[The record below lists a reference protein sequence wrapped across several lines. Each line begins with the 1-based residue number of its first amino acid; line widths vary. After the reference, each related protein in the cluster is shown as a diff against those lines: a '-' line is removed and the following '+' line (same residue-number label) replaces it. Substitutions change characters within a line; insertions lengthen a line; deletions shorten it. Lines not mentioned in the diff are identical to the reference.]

1 MNLIL
6 LHKVIHFKVFHLGV
20 LHFNGDWTENRR
32 PKKSTKK
39 PGIGGVEPGQRNIYV
54 DLISVPFSK
63 YFLAN

>member
-1 MNLIL
+1 METEW
-6 LHKVIHFKVFHLGV
+6 KT
-20 LHFNGDWTENRR
+20 GDQ
-32 PKKSTKK
+32 KSQQKK